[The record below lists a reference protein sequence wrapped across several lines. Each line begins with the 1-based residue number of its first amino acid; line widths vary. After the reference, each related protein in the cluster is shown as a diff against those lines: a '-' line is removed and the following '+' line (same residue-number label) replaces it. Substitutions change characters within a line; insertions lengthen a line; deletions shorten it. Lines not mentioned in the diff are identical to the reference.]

1 MQVVQKVRRK
11 DWHEDLLGGGILGV
25 LKAWLEP
32 VNGCLPLLEV
42 MLQAP
47 FISHRALC
55 SAWKAARDRAVPELD
70 VVLSWC
76 IIRLLYVDDC
86 EVLVSAYRERH
97 VKDSVF
103 GCTDKDGGAED
114 AAVAAN

>member
-1 MQVVQKVRRK
+1 MRSAARFACLQVVQKVRRK

-47 FISHRALC
+47 SISHRTLC
-55 SAWKAARDRAVPELD
+55 SAWKVSRDHAVPET
-70 VVLSWC
+70 VV
-76 IIRLLYVDDC
+76 VP
-86 EVLVSAYRERH
+86 LVARRCPGASFGFCSFMV
-97 VKDSVF
+97 VKCWSVH
-103 GCTDKDGGAED
+103 TEED
-114 AAVAAN
+114 M